1 MSSLKSLAIF
11 VCICS
16 QNRSNTSVQNTFK
29 HSGETIS
36 RKFDDLLWCLIK
48 MAKDYI
54 RPEDR
59 NFTTVHKRIRGDQRM
74 CPHFKG
80 CIGAIDDT

>member
-1 MSSLKSLAIF
+1 
-11 VCICS
+11 
-16 QNRSNTSVQNTFK
+16 
-29 HSGETIS
+29 
-36 RKFDDLLWCLIK
+36 
-48 MAKDYI
+48 MAKYYI

-74 CPHFKG
+74 CPYFKG

>member
-1 MSSLKSLAIF
+1 
-11 VCICS
+11 
-16 QNRSNTSVQNTFK
+16 
-29 HSGETIS
+29 
-36 RKFDDLLWCLIK
+36 

-54 RPEDR
+54 RPEDH

-80 CIGAIDDT
+80 CIGAIDDTQIGAIPTP